1 MSMRLDKFL
10 ADCGIGS
17 RKDIKK
23 IIKSGAVRVNNSN
36 ASSPDIH
43 IDENKDEVF
52 VNGRKT
58 EYEKYIYLMMNKP
71 KGYIS
76 ATEDKYKKTVLLLL
90 DEKYKH
96 FDLFPAGRLD
106 IDTEGFLLL
115 TNDGNFA
122 HNILSPKKHIN
133 KTYFATIEGKILDEH
148 IKLFE
153 DGIIIDD
160 GYKTLGA
167 RLEILKS
174 DNESYAEILL
184 TICEG
189 KFHQVKRMF
198 EAIGA
203 KVTYLKRTK
212 MGNLELD
219 ESLEYGQVKKL
230 TKEEILKITG
240 E

>member
-1 MSMRLDKFL
+1 MRLDKFL
-10 ADCGIGS
+10 ADCGIGT
-17 RKDIKK
+17 RRDIKK
-23 IIKSGAVRVNNSN
+23 LIKSGAVCVNKKCIT
-36 ASSPDIH
+36 SPDIH
-43 IDENKDEVF
+43 IDLQNDTIF
-52 VNGRKT
+52 LNGK
-58 EYEKYIYLMMNKP
+58 EIVYEKYIYLMMNKP
-71 KGYIS
+71 QGYIS

-90 DEKYKH
+90 DEKYKY

-133 KTYFATIEGKILDEH
+133 KTYFAKIDGAVTSDH
-148 IKLFE
+148 IKLFQE
-153 DGIIIDD
+153 GITLLD
-160 GYKTLGA
+160 GYKTLPA
-167 RLEILKS
+167 HLEILECDGEKS
-174 DNESYAEILL
+174 EISL

-198 EAIGA
+198 EAIGT
-203 KVTYLKRTK
+203 KVTYLKRTA

-219 ESLEYGQVKKL
+219 ESLKYGEVKKL
-230 TKEEILKITG
+230 TKEEILKVLG